1 MTLRIDR
8 YVSGNQLV
16 VHLIGNMRVEHL
28 DELKAE
34 IAAAGDDVA
43 LDVGEL
49 SLVCVEGIRY
59 LNACQD
65 TGIPIINPSPYI
77 CQWMTLERNAR
88 PPHA

>member
-28 DELKAE
+28 DELRAE

-43 LDVGEL
+43 LDVGGL

-65 TGIPIINPSPYI
+65 TGIPIINPPPYI
-77 CQWMTLERNAR
+77 SEWMTLERDAR
-88 PPHA
+88 PPRA